1 MSLSRRIFLAGG
13 LATIAGCAAS
23 QDTGS
28 GGSSLLW
35 PEPDDTYASR
45 SARSRSTRQPSRYET
60 DPEPVSRAASSPHA
74 NTDVAIPFRAIPR
87 GRWASQDPIP
97 TRLNPMRQVARIT
110 VHHEGWKPV
119 WFSDAKTTAARLDLI
134 RKSHIN
140 RMRAGDIGY
149 HFIVDR
155 AGRVWEGRS
164 LRYQGA
170 HVRANNEFNIGV
182 MCLGNFDKQS
192 PSSRQLLGLQN
203 TLALLMKRYRV
214 PLSQVKTHQE
224 INPTACP
231 GKNLQ
236 PRVAALRS
244 NGHLA

>member
-1 MSLSRRIFLAGG
+1 MSLTRRIFLAGG
-13 LATIAGCAAS
+13 LATIAGCTAA
-23 QDTGS
+23 QTGGS
-28 GGSSLLW
+28 GDHSVLW
-35 PEPDDTYASR
+35 PEPDDTYGPR
-45 SARSRSTRQPSRYET
+45 KRHTPSTDYQR
-60 DPEPVSRAASSPHA
+60 PEPVSRVAAKPQA

-87 GRWASQDPIP
+87 GRWARQAPIP
-97 TRLNPMRQVARIT
+97 SRLNPMRQVAKIT
-110 VHHEGWKPV
+110 VHHEGWTPV
-119 WFSDAKTTAARLDLI
+119 WFTDTTATAARLELI
-134 RKSHIN
+134 RKSHLN

-149 HFIVDR
+149 HFIIDR

-170 HVRANNEFNIGV
+170 HVKANNEYNIGV

-203 TLALLMKRYRV
+203 TLALLMKQYRV
-214 PLSQVKTHQE
+214 PLGRVYTHQE

>member
-1 MSLSRRIFLAGG
+1 MSLSRRIFLAGS

-23 QDTGS
+23 EQASHNST
-28 GGSSLLW
+28 LLW
-35 PEPDDTYASR
+35 PEPDDSFGSYPR
-45 SARSRSTRQPSRYET
+45 TRHSPSQPDYT
-60 DPEPVSRAASSPHA
+60 GQPEPVSRVASRPQA
-74 NTDVAIPFRAIPR
+74 NTDVSIPFRAISR
-87 GRWASQDPIP
+87 SSWATQPPIP
-97 TRLNPMRQVARIT
+97 GRLNPMRQVAQIT

-119 WFSDAKTTAARLDLI
+119 WFSDAKATAQRIDLI
-134 RKSHIN
+134 RRSHLN

-149 HFIVDR
+149 HFIIDR

-170 HVRANNEFNIGV
+170 HVRNHNEFNIGV
-182 MCLGNFDKQS
+182 MVLGNFDQQS

-203 TLALLMKRYRV
+203 TLALLMKQYRV
-214 PLSQVKTHQE
+214 PLSKVKTHQE

-231 GKNLQ
+231 GKLLQ
-236 PRVAALRS
+236 PRVATLRS